1 MVLTEK
7 HCLSEHAATAWTRRG
22 GCIWVGCILV
32 GGIVFTGYAAR
43 RIRTGAAAAYLDEW
57 LPLD

>member
-1 MVLTEK
+1 MWGAVYQ
-7 HCLSEHAATAWTRRG
+7 AALRS
-22 GCIWVGCILV
+22 LV
-32 GGIVFTGYAAR
+32 YAAR